1 MLSLVGLYSS
11 ERDGTDRKINHSK
24 SFQFK
29 NKIGSSASTD
39 DDLKVVLIK
48 VLPKYLLDFIRKLGI
63 SLINF
68 YFTFVS
74 ICCESCIISNIT
86 GVGNIYIIVTDTKI
100 HSFLIMKL
108 TPTSDQ

>member
-11 ERDGTDRKINHSK
+11 ERDGKDGKINYSK

-86 GVGNIYIIVTDTKI
+86 GVGNIYLIVTDIKI

-108 TPTSDQ
+108 TPTSNQ

>member
-11 ERDGTDRKINHSK
+11 ERDWKDGKINYSK

-29 NKIGSSASTD
+29 NKIGSSASTNN
-39 DDLKVVLIK
+39 DLKVVLIK
-48 VLPKYLLDFIRKLGI
+48 VLPKYLLDFIRKLWI

-74 ICCESCIISNIT
+74 ICCESCVISNIT
-86 GVGNIYIIVTDTKI
+86 GVGNIYLIVTDMKI

-108 TPTSDQ
+108 TPTSN